1 MVTQA
6 TVKVIHLSL
15 VTLQSKLYRETV
27 TMRDTLIN
35 TYLDYVNNYLS
46 VAKYAEHNGLTNDQA
61 LELLSIARKVFQ
73 STHPEA

>member
-1 MVTQA
+1 
-6 TVKVIHLSL
+6 
-15 VTLQSKLYRETV
+15 
-27 TMRDTLIN
+27 MRDTLIN